1 MRINVYRVTYFTAF
15 EKEGKEVRRSSPSS
29 ILSAARD
36 PNVAFSIV
44 PVPTGGDG
52 ETPKNVCVTTQQI
65 HGNVLSEIF
74 RRGSEVTE
82 LI

>member
-1 MRINVYRVTYFTAF
+1 MRVNVYRVTYFTSF
-15 EKEGKEVRRSSPSS
+15 EKEGKEVRRTSPSS

-36 PNVAFSIV
+36 ANVAFSIV

-52 ETPKNVCVTTQQI
+52 ETSKNVCVTTQQI
-65 HGNVLSEIF
+65 HGNVLAEIF
-74 RRGSEVTE
+74 KRGSEVAE